1 MWRNGESKDYLM
13 IYSSQITFL
22 KVGFP
27 VGRVCGRS
35 SADPVQISASK
46 PTLAQVRAP
55 LKWRGRG
62 GGGILSD
69 LSPWIP
75 GRSVCHLPLFW
86 EITSDVISLG
96 TMSEISLS
104 AATANPAE
112 SGGNTNILGVC

>member
-1 MWRNGESKDYLM
+1 MWRNRESEDYLM

-22 KVGFP
+22 KVGLP

-46 PTLAQVRAP
+46 PTLAQVRAL
-55 LKWRGRG
+55 LKWE
-62 GGGILSD
+62 GILSD